1 MTRHLIYIICTVYIT
16 WHDSYQLRWMFC
28 LKLFIHHT
36 ISLYLNFIMNIV
48 IRRNCALQNTKPSN
62 FLRLWARNTCLLIII
77 SANDCFF
84 KCCAFNMY
92 VDDSQSQLWSSSAAN
107 HSWVRL
113 RHPAHFR
120 IGAHIATR
128 TSLFTM

>member
-28 LKLFIHHT
+28 LKSFIHHT

-48 IRRNCALQNTKPSN
+48 IRRNSTKYQTVKLSTFMSTKYMFIN
-62 FLRLWARNTCLLIII
+62 HHFSQWL
-77 SANDCFF
+77 FF